1 MPPHERNGCMTA
13 VMLAIG
19 LLLLL
24 PGICAIIIASF
35 DPKEA
40 FGDVTTLI
48 WFLTLLAIA
57 AGGIL
62 LLPGVCAG
70 VFVVMSL
77 SGPGGFSDPG
87 FVQLWFACFLIAAG
101 GIAMI
106 WVAVRRLRA

>member
-1 MPPHERNGCMTA
+1 MILVG
-13 VMLAIG
+13 V
-19 LLLLL
+19 
-24 PGICAIIIASF
+24 
-35 DPKEA
+35 
-40 FGDVTTLI
+40 
-48 WFLTLLAIA
+48 
-57 AGGIL
+57 IL